1 MCPFHYIT
9 LFSVHQ
15 IWEDGKRAWNRGYT
29 KAKEYHAAN
38 GNLNVVASYVCDDG
52 FPLGEWLHT
61 QRTHR
66 KRLPEER
73 IKLLLNLGV
82 VGVS

>member
-1 MCPFHYIT
+1 MDW
-9 LFSVHQ
+9 LNSK
-15 IWEDGKRAWNRGYT
+15 ERAWNRGYT